1 MEQQKQ
7 KVLIYAGT
15 GAGKDSVFQTLS
27 TLKKNLGAKYE
38 VRTVLALELIEQD
51 WENETAL
58 LVVPGGADI
67 PYTYL
72 LNGKGNAKI
81 KAYVENGGAFLG
93 ICAGAYYGSSQVE
106 FAVGSSL
113 EVVGPREL
121 GFFQGVSE
129 GPALAPYH
137 YKNHSG
143 ARAACL
149 QLGAVSFSP
158 VVFYSGGG
166 AFVDAAAYSNVQ
178 VIANYNHE
186 ICQQAAIV
194 KCLVGKGVALL
205 SAVHFEFDPALMD
218 EQDTYLKLLI
228 PELQKSEEQRVL
240 LVHFLFQQLGL

>member
-7 KVLIYAGT
+7 KVLIYEGT
-15 GAGKDSVFQTLS
+15 GAGKDSVFQTQS

-38 VRTVLALELIEQD
+38 VRTVLPLELIEQE
-51 WENETAL
+51 WESETAL
-58 LVVPGGADI
+58 LVIPGGSDI

-106 FAVGSSL
+106 FAVGSPL
-113 EVVGPREL
+113 EVVGSREL
-121 GFFQGVSE
+121 AFFPGISQGPVL
-129 GPALAPYH
+129 ALYD

-143 ARAACL
+143 ARAASL
-149 QLGAVSFSP
+149 QLEAVSFSP

-166 AFVDAAAYSNVQ
+166 AFVDATAYSNVQ
-178 VIANYNHE
+178 VIANYDHE

-194 KCLVGKGVALL
+194 KCLVGKGVVLL

-218 EQDTYLKLLI
+218 EQDRYLKLLI
-228 PELQKSEEQRVL
+228 PELQKNEEQRAL
-240 LVHFLFQQLGL
+240 LVRFLFEQLGL